1 MGKNIK
7 AASFINYSIAFLAG
21 ALISIM
27 VVCNTE
33 LGLKTSNNISIT
45 MNQLVGIIALT
56 IVMVCTKGNK
66 SINPDRKP
74 APLWRWFGGLFGLAI
89 LTINYFAV
97 SRAGTTIAMAAAV
110 LGQCIMGLV
119 FDLTG
124 FMGMEKRAI
133 SKKKLIALAISFIG
147 ILIMLFFSGDKNLF
161 DILFYAFLSIIAG
174 ALTMTQMVYNSGFAK
189 LKGPLFSARQNVIS
203 GLAGITLFI
212 ILFNF
217 HGAIDALHGLKEL
230 TLFQI
235 ASGGILGTA
244 VVVCANVV
252 IPKIPGAVSSILM
265 SAGQILTAVLL
276 DYFMYSVFEPSLIIG
291 SLLMIVGIALSE

>member
-7 AASFINYSIAFLAG
+7 AASLINYSIAFLAG
-21 ALISIM
+21 ALISVM

-33 LGLKTSNNISIT
+33 LGLKTSNNISIA
-45 MNQLVGIIALT
+45 MNQFVGIVAMT
-56 IVMVCTKGNK
+56 VVMLCTRKNK
-66 SINPDRKP
+66 TINPERKP

-124 FMGMEKRAI
+124 FMGMEKRKI
-133 SKKKLIALAISFIG
+133 STKKIIALAISFVG

-161 DILFYAFLSIIAG
+161 DILFFAFLSIVAG

-212 ILFNF
+212 LLFNF
-217 HGAIDALHGLKEL
+217 HGAIDALAGLKSL

-235 ASGGILGTA
+235 ASGGVLGTA
-244 VVVCANVV
+244 IVVCANVV

-276 DYFMYSVFEPSLIIG
+276 DYFMYSVFEPALIIG